1 MSNSTTYDVI
11 IVGGGLAGLAASILL
26 ARRKYNVLLL
36 EKEYY
41 PKHKVCGEYISMES
55 KPFLQSLGV
64 SVDDSLPVINK
75 LQVTDTKGNELN
87 ASLPQGGFGISRYM
101 LDAQLATI
109 AEKAGVTLLTRT
121 RADSISYTAD
131 QFTVTA
137 GGNTY
142 TAKLACGTWGK
153 RSNMDVKWQR
163 SFLKEKNNALS
174 NYVGIKYH
182 ISHPLPRDV
191 VSLHNFTNGYCG
203 ISPIEDDKYCLCYL
217 TTAANLHSNGNDI
230 KKMEQQVLMK
240 NPLLEEVFN
249 NAVFHYDTPLAISQV
264 SFEQK
269 EQVYDHVLLLGDAA
283 GMITPLCGNGMSMA
297 LHAAKLA
304 DGIID
309 SFLKGRST
317 RLQMEQDYTR
327 AWKQVFSRRLT
338 LGRVVQNNFGRD
350 MVTSLFI
357 KTAKAIP
364 YLQKVLINGTSGKP
378 F

>member
-11 IVGGGLAGLAASILL
+11 IIGGGLAGLAASILL
-26 ARRKYNVLLL
+26 ARRQYNVLLL

-64 SVDDSLPVINK
+64 SIDDSLPVINK
-75 LQVTDTKGNELN
+75 LQVTDTRGNELN
-87 ASLPQGGFGISRYM
+87 AALPQGGFGISRYM
-101 LDAQLATI
+101 LDAHLATI
-109 AEKAGVTLLTRT
+109 AAQAGVTLLTKT
-121 RADSISYTAD
+121 RADSISFTAD

-137 GGNTY
+137 GGNNY

-182 ISHPLPRDV
+182 IRHPLPRDV

-203 ISPIEDDKYCLCYL
+203 VSPIEDDRYCLCYL

-240 NPLLEEVFN
+240 NPLLEEVLN

-269 EQVYDHVLLLGDAA
+269 EQVYEHVLLLGDAA

-309 SFLKGRST
+309 SFLKESST

-327 AWKQVFSRRLT
+327 AWKQVFSPRLT
-338 LGRVVQNNFGRD
+338 MGRVVQNNFGRD

-364 YLQKVLINGTSGKP
+364 YLQKMLINGTSGKP